1 MALMAQAMVN
11 MAVSVDLFPVTG
23 QTLPFLSHGGSSILI
38 NAMAMGVVLSISRD
52 MTGEGDWSE
61 LDMEKDSDSEE
72 NIHATSSEEVRGNQ
86 SGKEMSY
93 A

>member
-1 MALMAQAMVN
+1 MVN
-11 MAVSVDLFPVTG
+11 MGVSVDLFPVTG

-38 NAMAMGVVLSISRD
+38 NALAMGVVLSISRD

-61 LDMEKDSDSEE
+61 LDMESDDVAQEGEE
-72 NIHATSSEEVRGNQ
+72 DTDRKVKNEGNRP
-86 SGKEMSY
+86 GKELAY